1 MNIEYNK
8 SLKNFNT
15 FGVDVKA
22 ANFIT
27 VTTLDEMKESL
38 LLPDVKTGRW
48 LVIGG
53 GSNILFTKD
62 FDGTVILNR
71 IKGVEIIR
79 ENADYVWIKAGGG
92 EVWHDLVMWCVERNF
107 GGIENLALIPGC
119 AGAAPIQNIGAYGA
133 EIKDVIDK
141 AEMLMT
147 DGKTLINFSNAE
159 CKFGYRE
166 SIFKNQLKGKGIITS
181 IELRLKKKPEINIS
195 YGAIRQELEKA
206 GIKNPGIKEVCE
218 AVINIRKSKLPDP
231 QVLGNAGSFFKNPE
245 IEKKEFDD
253 LKIKFAGIPGF
264 EQPSGKVK
272 VPAGWLI
279 EQCGLK
285 GIRRGNTG
293 THKDQALVIV
303 NYGNASGSEILEF
316 AEFVA
321 AEVNNKFGITL
332 EKEVNVI

>member
-38 LLPDVKTGRW
+38 LLPDVKTGPW

-206 GIKNPGIKEVCE
+206 GIKNPGIKEVYE
-218 AVINIRKSKLPDP
+218 AVIKIRKSKLPDP

-253 LKIKFAGIPGF
+253 LKIKFADIPGF